1 MIWFFLAMTATVSIV
16 GCSSISYFPPESRS
30 VKENTVTLPVA
41 RDSFWK
47 QFVSQLSSE
56 FFVINNLDKETGL
69 INVSYSGDP
78 EKFVDC
84 GRIKLSSEENDF
96 PASRGAQRYQQWA
109 GWKVFRIDRQM
120 QLDGRM
126 NIIVHELD
134 SKNTQ
139 LTVNTR
145 YILNRRM
152 TTTDSSGQM
161 VGSNN
166 DTATFNY
173 GQDGT
178 FPSVGDDNAPLV
190 CRSTGALER
199 QIIATAQK
207 AAGQRPAGSPR
218 PGGLADDSSFSKT
231 AQSTSC
237 IIEHFTW
244 RNSSGL
250 EMLLL
255 EGVISPTSTQ
265 SVHIQYF
272 DANNEFLGNSSA
284 RIQPGGSFT
293 TGIDRRNPTN
303 ELRIKYAC
311 N

>member
-1 MIWFFLAMTATVSIV
+1 MNWFRLALTATVCLV
-16 GCSSISYFPPESRS
+16 GCSTISYSPPQSKS
-30 VKENTVTLPVA
+30 LKENTATLAVA

-47 QFVSQLSSE
+47 QFISQLSSE

-84 GRIKLSSEENDF
+84 GRIKLSSEDNDF
-96 PASRGAQRYQQWA
+96 PASRGAHRYQQWA

-126 NIIVHELD
+126 NIIVHEVD
-134 SKNTQ
+134 PKNTQ

-166 DTATFNY
+166 DTAAFNY
-173 GQDGT
+173 GQDGS
-178 FPSVGDDNAPLV
+178 FPAVGDDNPPLV
-190 CRSTGALER
+190 CRSTGVLER
-199 QIIATAQK
+199 QIVTIAQT

-218 PGGLADDSSFSKT
+218 PGGLADDSGVPKT
-231 AQSTSC
+231 AQATSC
-237 IIEHFTW
+237 AIEHFTW
-244 RNSSGL
+244 RNSDGL

-265 SVHIQYF
+265 AVHIQYF
-272 DANNEFLGNSSA
+272 DANNNFLGNSSA

-293 TGIDRRNPTN
+293 TSIDRRNPTQ

>member
-1 MIWFFLAMTATVSIV
+1 MKWFLLAVTATVSLV
-16 GCSSISYFPPESRS
+16 GCSSISYFPPESKS
-30 VKENTVTLPVA
+30 GKENTVTLAVA
-41 RDSFWK
+41 RDPFWK

-96 PASRGAQRYQQWA
+96 LASRGAHRYQQWA

-126 NIIVHELD
+126 NIIVQELD
-134 SKNTQ
+134 PKNTQ

-161 VGSNN
+161 TGINN

-178 FPSVGDDNAPLV
+178 FPSVGENPPLV

-199 QIIATAQK
+199 QIITTAQK
-207 AAGQRPAGSPR
+207 AAGQRPVESPR
-218 PGGLADDSSFSKT
+218 PGALSNDSSFTKT
-231 AQSTSC
+231 ARSIPCT
-237 IIEHFTW
+237 IEHFTW

-250 EMLLL
+250 EMLIL

-265 SVHIQYF
+265 SVHIQYY
-272 DANNEFLGNSSA
+272 DANDDFLGNSSA

-293 TGIDRRNPTN
+293 TSIDRRNTTH